1 MTEIVHVAVAVIVN
15 DLGQVCISFRHKDAH
30 QGGLWEFP
38 GGKIEQGETVE
49 KALKRE
55 IKEELNLSILI
66 SRPLIKINYNYSDIS
81 VCLHVQVVQSYSGH
95 TMSVEGQTVKW
106 VSVPD
111 LSNFNF
117 PAANKPIITA
127 IQLPER
133 YLITGKFSSK
143 KNFIYKLN
151 NALENKIRLVQLRL
165 KGDDFPKI
173 KNPQQLIYD
182 VSILCKQANAEL
194 LLNLSENWIKSIDL
208 KEIEFSGFHSDSMSL
223 MRFSQRPEG
232 KLFSASC
239 HNERELEQALQL
251 KADFVV
257 LSPVQKTSSHPD
269 MDAIG
274 WQKFSELIE
283 KIAVPVYA
291 LGGVSVVDLHL
302 AWKSGAQG
310 IAAISVLW
318 QE

>member
-1 MTEIVHVAVAVIVN
+1 MTEIVHVAVAVIMN
-15 DLGQVCISFRHKDAH
+15 QHDQVCISLRHKDVH

-49 KALKRE
+49 QALKRE
-55 IKEELNLSILI
+55 VKEELNISILT
-66 SRPLIKINYNYSDIS
+66 SRPLIKINYNYPDIS
-81 VCLHVQVVQSYSGH
+81 VCLHVQTVQSYSGQA
-95 TMSVEGQTVKW
+95 MGMEGQVLKW
-106 VSVPD
+106 VDVTD
-111 LSNFNF
+111 LSAFNF
-117 PAANKPIITA
+117 PAANKPIFTA

-133 YLITGKFSSK
+133 YLITGKFSSE

-151 NALENKIRLVQLRL
+151 KALENKIRLVQLRL
-165 KGDDFPKI
+165 KDDDLPKI
-173 KNPQQLIYD
+173 KNPQQLIHD
-182 VSILCKQANAEL
+182 ASVVCKQANAEL
-194 LLNLSENWIKSIDL
+194 LLNLSENWIKSIEL
-208 KEIEFSGFHSDSMSL
+208 KSIEFSGFHSDSTSL
-223 MRFSQRPEG
+223 MKFSQRPEG

-239 HNERELEQALQL
+239 HNERELGQALRL

-291 LGGVSVVDLHL
+291 LGGVSEIDLNL

-310 IAAISVLW
+310 IAAISAFW